1 MINNSKEAIIFD
13 LGGVLLNLDYDLTE
27 KAFISLGMTNFGES
41 YSQLQQTHLFDR
53 YEIGEIS
60 SFHFVNRLLDLLP
73 PGTTA
78 NQVVHAWNAMILD
91 FPAERLQ
98 FLEELSMKYRLF
110 LLSNTNDLHI
120 DAVRR
125 ALEKTVGHKNLEQY
139 FEKTYFSSA
148 IGMRKP
154 DSRIF
159 EFVCSENNL
168 DPAKTIFIDDSPQ
181 HVEGAKLVGIETF
194 LLEKNRE
201 VFEIPFFQ
209 HNK

>member
-27 KAFISLGMTNFGES
+27 KAFISLGMPNFGES
-41 YSQLQQTHLFDR
+41 YSQLQQVQLFDR
-53 YEIGEIS
+53 YETGEIS

-78 NQVVHAWNAMILD
+78 NQVVHAWDAMILD

-98 FLEELSMKYRLF
+98 FLEELSKSHRLF

-125 ALEKTVGHKNLEQY
+125 SLEKTAGHRNLEQY

-154 DSRIF
+154 DSKIF

-168 DPAKTIFIDDSPQ
+168 DPAKTVFIDDSPQ
-181 HVEGAKLVGIETF
+181 HIEGAKSVGIEAF
-194 LLEKNRE
+194 LLEKNQE
-201 VFEIPFFQ
+201 VFDLPFFLA
-209 HNK
+209 

>member
-27 KAFISLGMTNFGES
+27 KAFISLGMANFGES
-41 YSQLQQTHLFDR
+41 YSQLQQVNLFDR

-78 NQVVHAWNAMILD
+78 NQVVHAWNSMILD
-91 FPAERLQ
+91 FPVERLKQ
-98 FLEELSMKYRLF
+98 LEALSQEYRLF

-125 ALEKTVGHKNLEQY
+125 SLEKTVGHKNLEQY

-154 DSRIF
+154 DSKVF

-168 DPAKTIFIDDSPQ
+168 DPSKTIFIDDSPQ
-181 HVEGAKLVGIETF
+181 HIEGAKLAGIEAF
-194 LLEKNRE
+194 LLEKGQD
-201 VFEIPFFQ
+201 VFELSFFRS
-209 HNK
+209 

>member
-91 FPAERLQ
+91 FPVERLH
-98 FLEELSMKYRLF
+98 FLEELSKKHRLF

-154 DSRIF
+154 DSKIF
-159 EFVCSENNL
+159 EFVCSENKL
-168 DPAKTIFIDDSPQ
+168 DPAKTVFIDDSPQ
-181 HVEGAKLVGIETF
+181 HIEGAKSAGIEAF
-194 LLEKNRE
+194 LLEKNQE
-201 VFEIPFFQ
+201 VSSLFS
-209 HNK
+209 

>member
-91 FPAERLQ
+91 FPVERLQ
-98 FLEELSMKYRLF
+98 FLEELSKKHRLF

-154 DSRIF
+154 NTEIF
-159 EFVCSENNL
+159 EFVCSENKL
-168 DPAKTIFIDDSPQ
+168 DPAKTVFIDDSPQ
-181 HVEGAKLVGIETF
+181 HVEGAKSTGIEAF
-194 LLEKNRE
+194 LLEKNQE
-201 VFEIPFFQ
+201 VSSLFD
-209 HNK
+209 

>member
-27 KAFISLGMTNFGES
+27 KAFISLGMVNFGES
-41 YSQLQQTHLFDR
+41 YSQLQQVQLFDH
-53 YEIGEIS
+53 YETGQIS

-78 NQVVHAWNAMILD
+78 NQVVHAWDAMILD
-91 FPAERLQ
+91 FPVERLQ
-98 FLEELSMKYRLF
+98 FLEDLSGKYRLF

-125 ALEKTVGHKNLEQY
+125 SLEKAVGHRNLEQY

-154 DSRIF
+154 DSKVF

-168 DPAKTIFIDDSPQ
+168 DTSKTIFIDDSPQ
-181 HVEGAKLVGIETF
+181 HVEGAKLAGIEAI
-194 LLEKNRE
+194 LLGKNQE
-201 VFEIPFFQ
+201 VSSLFD
-209 HNK
+209 

>member
-41 YSQLQQTHLFDR
+41 YSQLQQVQLFDR
-53 YEIGEIS
+53 YETGEIS

-73 PGTTA
+73 EGTTA
-78 NQVVHAWNAMILD
+78 NQVVHAWDAMILD
-91 FPAERLQ
+91 FPLKRLQ
-98 FLEELSMKYRLF
+98 SLEALSKKYRLF

-125 ALEKTVGHKNLEQY
+125 ALDKAAGHRELERY

-148 IGMRKP
+148 VGMRKP
-154 DSRIF
+154 DSKIF
-159 EFVCSENNL
+159 EFICKENNL
-168 DPAKTIFIDDSPQ
+168 DPSRTLFIDDSPQ
-181 HVEGAKLVGIETF
+181 HLETAKKLGLQTHLMVRTET
-194 LLEKNRE
+194 LQ
-201 VFEIPFFQ
+201 VVV
-209 HNK
+209 NKYLY

>member
-53 YEIGEIS
+53 FERGEVS
-60 SFHFVNRLLDLLP
+60 SFHFINQLLDRLP
-73 PGTTA
+73 LGTTA

-91 FPAERLQ
+91 FPVKRLQ
-98 FLEELSMKYRLF
+98 FLEELSKKYRLF

-125 ALEKTVGHKNLEQY
+125 ALEKAVGHRNLEQY

-148 IGMRKP
+148 VGMRKP
-154 DSRIF
+154 DSNIF
-159 EFVCSENNL
+159 EFVCTENNL
-168 DPAKTIFIDDSPQ
+168 DPSKTIFIDDSPQ
-181 HVEGAKLVGIETF
+181 HVEGAKIAGIQAV
-194 LLEKNRE
+194 LLERNQE
-201 VFEIPFFQ
+201 VSSLF
-209 HNK
+209 N

>member
-41 YSQLQQTHLFDR
+41 YSQLQQVQLFDR
-53 YEIGEIS
+53 YETGEIS

-73 PGTTA
+73 EGTTA
-78 NQVVHAWNAMILD
+78 NQVVHAWDAMILD
-91 FPAERLQ
+91 FPLKRLQ
-98 FLEELSMKYRLF
+98 NLEALSKKYRLF

-125 ALEKTVGHKNLEQY
+125 ALDKAAGHRELERY

-148 IGMRKP
+148 VGMRKP
-154 DSRIF
+154 DSKIF
-159 EFVCSENNL
+159 EFICNENNL
-168 DPAKTIFIDDSPQ
+168 DPSKTLFIDDSPQ
-181 HVEGAKLVGIETF
+181 HIEGARLAGLDALF
-194 LLEKNRE
+194 LEKGQE
-201 VFEIPFFQ
+201 VFELPFFQ
-209 HNK
+209 E

>member
-1 MINNSKEAIIFD
+1 MFEHSKEAIIFD

-53 YEIGEIS
+53 FERGEIS
-60 SFHFVNRLLDLLP
+60 SFHFVNKLLDLLP
-73 PGTTA
+73 MGTTA
-78 NQVVHAWNAMILD
+78 NQVVHAWDAMILD
-91 FPAERLQ
+91 FPVKRLQ
-98 FLEELSMKYRLF
+98 FLEELSKKYRLF

-125 ALEKTVGHKNLEQY
+125 SLEKTVGHRNLEQY

-148 IGMRKP
+148 VGMRKP
-154 DSRIF
+154 DSNIF

-181 HVEGAKLVGIETF
+181 HVEGAKNVGLDAF
-194 LLEKNRE
+194 LLAKDQD
-201 VFEIPFFQ
+201 VFELPFFLA
-209 HNK
+209 

>member
-27 KAFISLGMTNFGES
+27 KAFISLGMSNFGES
-41 YSQLQQTHLFDR
+41 YSQLKQTQLFDR

-73 PGTTA
+73 QGTTA
-78 NQVVHAWNAMILD
+78 NQVVHAWEAMILD
-91 FPAERLQ
+91 FPAERLR
-98 FLEELSMKYRLF
+98 FLEELSGKYRLF

-125 ALEKTVGHKNLEQY
+125 SLEKAVGHRNLEQY

-154 DSRIF
+154 DSKIF

-168 DPAKTIFIDDSPQ
+168 DPATTIFIDDSPQ
-181 HVEGAKLVGIETF
+181 HIEGAKSIGIEVV
-194 LLEKNRE
+194 LLEKNQE
-201 VFEIPFFQ
+201 VFELPFFLA
-209 HNK
+209 

>member
-13 LGGVLLNLDYDLTE
+13 LGGVLLNLNYDLTE

-41 YSQLQQTHLFDR
+41 YSQLQQVQLFDR
-53 YEIGEIS
+53 YETGQIS

-73 PGTTA
+73 AGTTA
-78 NQVVHAWNAMILD
+78 NQVVHAWDAMILD
-91 FPAERLQ
+91 FPLKRLQ
-98 FLEELSMKYRLF
+98 NLEELSAKYRLF

-125 ALEKTVGHKNLEQY
+125 ALDKAVGHRELERY

-154 DSRIF
+154 DSKIF
-159 EFVCSENNL
+159 EFVCKENNL
-168 DPAKTIFIDDSPQ
+168 DPAKTLFIDDSPQ
-181 HVEGAKLVGIETF
+181 HIEGARLAGIDAVF
-194 LLEKNRE
+194 LEKGQE
-201 VFEIPFFQ
+201 VFELPFFLA
-209 HNK
+209 